1 MAVSAIRGIIHQEFR
16 QGGVTAGI
24 FNAFMQRTVEEAG
37 DGYVTFILDN
47 APCHRQIRNVGF
59 AENHAFRYL
68 PPYSPFLNIVENVWS
83 TWKAAF
89 KQELAQRRPQ
99 LLQQTHA
106 ERMAALIDIGDR
118 QFDVITVEHCGQW
131 YRHSLTY
138 INRLILEED
147 IVRDHT

>member
-1 MAVSAIRGIIHQEFR
+1 
-16 QGGVTAGI
+16 
-24 FNAFMQRTVEEAG
+24 MQRTIEEAG

-99 LLQQTHA
+99 LLLQTHA
-106 ERMAALIDIGDR
+106 ECMAALIDIINR
-118 QFDVITVEHCGQW
+118 HFDVITVEKLWSMVQAFVDVHQSSHPRG
-131 YRHSLTY
+131 RHRAGPCLVD
-138 INRLILEED
+138 ILN
-147 IVRDHT
+147 